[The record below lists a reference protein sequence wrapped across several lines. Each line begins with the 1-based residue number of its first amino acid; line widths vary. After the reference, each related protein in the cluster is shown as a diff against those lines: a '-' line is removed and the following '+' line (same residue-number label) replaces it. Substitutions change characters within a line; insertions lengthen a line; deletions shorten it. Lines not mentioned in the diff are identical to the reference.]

1 MNETTK
7 AVLKDIVLNILE
19 ELDDIKEN
27 KKDLFD
33 RGQITAY
40 THILR
45 TMTGYA
51 DDDELK
57 HIGLDFDIDRKYLQA

>member
-7 AVLKDIVLNILE
+7 AVLKDI
-19 ELDDIKEN
+19 
-27 KKDLFD
+27 
-33 RGQITAY
+33 AY

-57 HIGLDFDIDRKYLQA
+57 DIGLDFDIDRKYL